1 MNSHHLLDFHTVKP
15 FHVSYESLRVT
26 TDITTLKEGKKMFS
40 APSYKSVLS
49 PRAFDKFD
57 SSG

>member
-1 MNSHHLLDFHTVKP
+1 MNSHHLLDFHTIKP

-49 PRAFDKFD
+49 P
-57 SSG
+57 